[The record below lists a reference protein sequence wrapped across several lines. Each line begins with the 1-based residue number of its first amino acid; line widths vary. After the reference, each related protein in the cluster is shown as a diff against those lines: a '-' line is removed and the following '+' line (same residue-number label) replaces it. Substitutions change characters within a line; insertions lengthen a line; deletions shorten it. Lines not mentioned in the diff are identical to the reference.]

1 MAEIVL
7 VTGATGYVGSC
18 LIPRLLDKGYHV
30 RTLVRDPD
38 RLKGFEWFSSVET
51 IAGDLLD
58 VHSLNIAF
66 KKVTTAFYL
75 VHNMSSGWNYEP
87 RELESARNFISAA
100 EAANVEH
107 IIYLGGLAHPEEEI
121 GSHLKY
127 RLQTGNAL
135 RAGRIPVTEF
145 RSSLIIGSGSISFE
159 MIRYMAEQFPLM
171 IGTRNLNNLTQP
183 ISIQDVIKYLIAA
196 METPASRGRIFEIG
210 GESILTYK
218 ETIITYAR
226 LRGLTRH
233 ILLLP
238 WIPDRLMASVIAL
251 VSPVPVNIARPLIGG
266 LRANSIVRD
275 PSAMEL
281 FPGIRTSGYKESVL
295 VTLQEL
301 NPDRMDQ
308 VWQNAG
314 SLSRIKQR
322 GFFIE
327 KRKIKTDTQPDVIFQ
342 VVSNLGGK
350 QGWLYMNSLWKMRGI
365 IDQWIGGPGMRG
377 RSENKTPAP
386 GDVLDFYRID
396 AIIPGELFRLKSE
409 MRAPGL
415 GWMEWRIT
423 SAGEGSLLSQTA
435 FFAPKGVWGFIYWYF
450 LWPIHSLVFV
460 GLIRAIARRAKQID
474 TTGEIHH
481 EH

>member
-1 MAEIVL
+1 VAETVL

-18 LIPRLLDKGYHV
+18 LIPRLLDKGNHV

-38 RLKGFEWFSSVET
+38 RLKGFEWFSRVET
-51 IAGDLLD
+51 ISGDLLEK
-58 VHSLNIAF
+58 HSLNIALQN
-66 KKVTTAFYL
+66 VATAFYL

-87 RELESARNFISAA
+87 RELESARNFLSAA
-100 EAANVEH
+100 ESTNVEH

-121 GSHLKY
+121 GSHLEY

-159 MIRYMAEQFPLM
+159 MIRYLAEQFPIM
-171 IGTRNLNNLTQP
+171 IGTRNLTKLTQP

-196 METPASRGRIFEIG
+196 METVSSRGHIFEIG
-210 GESILTYK
+210 GETVLTYK
-218 ETIITYAR
+218 DTINTYAR

-233 ILLLP
+233 TILLP
-238 WIPDRLMASVIAL
+238 WMPDFLMTSVLAMI
-251 VSPVPVNIARPLIGG
+251 SPVPANIVRPLLGG

-275 PSAMEL
+275 RSAMEI

-295 VTLQEL
+295 AALQEMT
-301 NPDRMDQ
+301 PDRMDQ
-308 VWQNAG
+308 VWQNEG
-314 SLSRIKQR
+314 SLSRIRQR

-327 KRKIKTDTQPDVIFQ
+327 NRKISIDTSPYAIFQ

-350 QGWLYMNSLWKMRGI
+350 HGWLYMNGLWKMRGL
-365 IDQWIGGPGMRG
+365 IDKWVGGPGLRG
-377 RSENKTPAP
+377 RSVDKTPSP
-386 GDVLDFYRID
+386 GEVFDFYRVD
-396 AIIPGELFRLKSE
+396 VVTQGVHLRLKSE
-409 MRAPGL
+409 LRAPGL

-423 SAGEGSLLSQTA
+423 PAGEGALLSQTA

-450 LWPIHSLVFV
+450 LLPIHSLVFF
-460 GLIRAIARRAKQID
+460 GLIRAIARRAKEINN
-474 TTGEIHH
+474 TGGIHH